1 MILHFLIGFL
11 SGTLMILILFLWL
24 MRKKNREIQNL
35 ILKNRILKAG
45 ADRDQ
50 TELAELKDQ
59 LAQKEE
65 QLVALNREV
74 SSKSQEIK
82 QLLVTNDEKK
92 KDLEETLEKMNRE
105 FKILANDLL
114 EEKTKKFT
122 EQHTV
127 RLNEILTPFKEQISG
142 FERKVE
148 ETYKSNLKDQTD
160 LKAELKKLQDLNLK
174 ISDEANNLTRAL
186 KGDVKKQGNW
196 GEMVLERI
204 LERSGLIRGEEY
216 DLQVALQNEEGKR
229 IQPDVVVYLPENKH
243 LMIDAKVSLVAYE
256 RLINEE
262 NEEKRL
268 IHLKEHIISIKKHI
282 KELSEKNYSR
292 ARSVQTPEFVLLFIP
307 IESSFS
313 LAVREDTEL
322 FNEAW
327 DKQIIIVSPTTL
339 LATLMTISSLWKQA
353 KQSRHAQLIAE
364 QGAKLYEKLKGFLED
379 FIRIGDRLTS
389 AQNSY
394 EEAHKKLTT
403 GQGNLIKKAEKLK
416 KLGIPTHQKLPDK
429 FRDFE
434 DTEE

>member
-24 MRKKNREIQNL
+24 MRKKNREIQDL

-186 KGDVKKQGNW
+186 KGDV
-196 GEMVLERI
+196 
-204 LERSGLIRGEEY
+204 
-216 DLQVALQNEEGKR
+216 
-229 IQPDVVVYLPENKH
+229 
-243 LMIDAKVSLVAYE
+243 
-256 RLINEE
+256 
-262 NEEKRL
+262 
-268 IHLKEHIISIKKHI
+268 
-282 KELSEKNYSR
+282 
-292 ARSVQTPEFVLLFIP
+292 
-307 IESSFS
+307 
-313 LAVREDTEL
+313 
-322 FNEAW
+322 
-327 DKQIIIVSPTTL
+327 
-339 LATLMTISSLWKQA
+339 
-353 KQSRHAQLIAE
+353 
-364 QGAKLYEKLKGFLED
+364 
-379 FIRIGDRLTS
+379 
-389 AQNSY
+389 
-394 EEAHKKLTT
+394 
-403 GQGNLIKKAEKLK
+403 
-416 KLGIPTHQKLPDK
+416 
-429 FRDFE
+429 
-434 DTEE
+434 